1 MTMTKFRQDKR
12 GLGGWTKIIP
22 ALVMLALLSGCVV
35 APAYGPGYYGGGY
48 YGGNYNGGGYYGRGY
63 YYPYY
68 RDRDDYY
75 HRW

>member
-1 MTMTKFRQDKR
+1 MTMTVTKFQRDKR
-12 GLGGWTKIIP
+12 RLGSWAKIIP
-22 ALVMLALLSGCVV
+22 TVVGLALLSGCVV

-48 YGGNYNGGGYYGRGY
+48 YASGY
-63 YYPYY
+63 YYPHY